1 MKNAKNTTAEL
12 AAETP
17 RQKYEKLVPML
28 IEGAGYTKNEEN
40 KIQREAFADFL
51 AGKTDSAAI
60 TAFKAYTAEVDRL
73 KAAAAKECGYTP
85 ADAESATDADAAQS

>member
-1 MKNAKNTTAEL
+1 MKNVKNTAAEL

-51 AGKTDSAAI
+51 AGKTSSPAI
-60 TAFKAYTAEVDRL
+60 TAFKVYTAEVEKL
-73 KAAAAKECGYTP
+73 KAAAAKECGYVP
-85 ADAESATDADAAQS
+85 ADVESASDDYAAQS

>member
-1 MKNAKNTTAEL
+1 MENAKNTTVEMTT
-12 AAETP
+12 ETP

-28 IEGAGYTKNEEN
+28 IEGAGYSKNEEN

-51 AGKTDSAAI
+51 AGKTSGPAI
-60 TAFKAYTAEVDRL
+60 SAFKTYTAEVEKL

-85 ADAESATDADAAQS
+85 ADVESAADDAAQS